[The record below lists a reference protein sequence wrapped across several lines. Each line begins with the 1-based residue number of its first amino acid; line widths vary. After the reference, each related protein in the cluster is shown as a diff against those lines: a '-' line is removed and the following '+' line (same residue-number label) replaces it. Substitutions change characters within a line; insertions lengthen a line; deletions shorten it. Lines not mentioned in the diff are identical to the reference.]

1 MISVEEAR
9 AAIVA
14 GVSPGSDTE
23 TVALASSKGRFLA
36 EEVRALV
43 DNPAFDNS
51 AMDGYAVRLSDV
63 VAGRS
68 RLPVAGE
75 SRCGD
80 AAATLPDGSV
90 MRIFT
95 GAPVPAGADAVA
107 IQEEVTRE
115 GAQALFHASVQTGE
129 NIRRRGEDFHAG
141 ELLYSPGTRL
151 RSLDIALMGTAGI
164 AAVKVLCPPRAL
176 VLATGNELVTPPAQ
190 LRPGQIY
197 ESNRLV
203 TLLQLRDL
211 AVSAEDGG
219 IVPDDVTALRR
230 MLASASDYDFV
241 ITSGGASVGDH
252 DLVKQVFSEIGEINF
267 WKVRVKPGK
276 PLAFG
281 RIGSRT
287 HFFALP
293 GNPVS
298 SMVTFKLFVEPAIF
312 AWHRASARYIALK
325 AKAVNGFQR
334 SPGRTEFLRGH
345 AQVRQ
350 GKLFV
355 RVLRAQGS
363 HMVGAMRE
371 TNVLVRLEAEESGF
385 DEGAEVTIVP
395 LTID

>member
-1 MISVEEAR
+1 MITVEEAR
-9 AAIVA
+9 AAVVA

-23 TVALASSKGRFLA
+23 TVALGSANRRFLA

-43 DNPAFDNS
+43 ANPVFDNS
-51 AMDGYAVRLSDV
+51 AMDGYAVR
-63 VAGRS
+63 VADLEAISS
-68 RLPVAGE
+68 RLPMAGE
-75 SRCGD
+75 ARCGD
-80 AAATLPDGSV
+80 APATLAEGSA

-115 GAQALFHASVQTGE
+115 GKEALFRAPVQTGE
-129 NIRRRGEDFHAG
+129 NIRYRGEDFRAG
-141 ELLYSPGTRL
+141 DLLYSPGTRV
-151 RSLDIALMGTAGI
+151 RSFDIALMGTAGI
-164 AAVKVLCPPRAL
+164 AAVKVWRPPRAL
-176 VLATGNELVTPPAQ
+176 VLATGDELATPASP

-197 ESNRLV
+197 ESNRLT
-203 TLLQLRDL
+203 TLLQLGDL
-211 AVSAEDGG
+211 GVSAEDGG
-219 IVPDDVTALRR
+219 IVPDDVKALRQV
-230 MLASASDYDFV
+230 LASARDYDFV

-281 RIGSRT
+281 RIGKHT

-298 SMVTFKLFVEPAIF
+298 SLVTFKLFVEPAIF
-312 AWHRASARYIALK
+312 AWHHASARYVELK
-325 AKAVNGFQR
+325 AWAMNGFRR

-350 GKLFV
+350 GRLFV

-371 TNVLVRLEAEESGF
+371 TNVLVRLEAKETGF

>member
-9 AAIVA
+9 AGIVA
-14 GVSPGSDTE
+14 GISPCSDIE
-23 TVALASSKGRFLA
+23 TVALASANRRFLA
-36 EEVRALV
+36 EEVHALV
-43 DNPAFDNS
+43 ANPVFDNS
-51 AMDGYAVRLSDV
+51 AMDGYAVRAADLATSDP
-63 VAGRS
+63 

-80 AAATLPDGSV
+80 APATLVEGSA

-95 GAPVPAGADAVA
+95 GAPVPAGADGVA

-115 GAQALFHASVQTGE
+115 GKEALFRAPVQTGE
-129 NIRRRGEDFHAG
+129 NIRYQGEDFRAG

-151 RSLDIALMGTAGI
+151 RYFDIALLGTAGI
-164 AAVKVLCPPRAL
+164 AAVKVWCPPRAL
-176 VLATGNELVTPPAQ
+176 VLATGTELVTPASPLQ
-190 LRPGQIY
+190 PGQIY

-203 TLLQLRDL
+203 TMLQLRELGVD
-211 AVSAEDGG
+211 AEDGG
-219 IVPDDVTALRR
+219 IVPDDVKALRQV
-230 MLASASDYDFV
+230 LARASDYDFV

-252 DLVKQVFSEIGEINF
+252 DLVKRVFSEIGQINF

-281 RIGSRT
+281 HIGRHT

-298 SMVTFKLFVEPAIF
+298 SLVTFKLFVEPAIF
-312 AWHRASARYIALK
+312 AWHHAPARYVELK
-325 AKAVNGFQR
+325 GQAMNSFYR

-371 TNVLVRLEAEESGF
+371 TNVLVRLEAEEPGF

>member
-1 MISVEEAR
+1 MISVEQAR
-9 AAIVA
+9 AAVVA
-14 GVSPGSDTE
+14 GVSPGRDTE
-23 TVALASSKGRFLA
+23 TVALASSNHRFLA

-43 DNPAFDNS
+43 DNPVFDNS
-51 AMDGYAVRLSDV
+51 AMDGYALRLTDLV
-63 VAGRS
+63 TR

-80 AAATLPDGSV
+80 APATLANGSA

-95 GAPVPAGADAVA
+95 GAPLPAGADAVA

-115 GAQALFHASVQTGE
+115 GAQALFHASLQAGE

-141 ELLYSPGTRL
+141 ELLYSPGAHL
-151 RSLDIALMGTAGI
+151 RPFDIALMGTAGI
-164 AAVKVLCPPRAL
+164 AVVKVWRPPRAL
-176 VLATGNELVTPPAQ
+176 VLATGNELVTPAAPLQ
-190 LRPGQIY
+190 PGQIY
-197 ESNRLV
+197 ESNRLA
-203 TLLQLRDL
+203 TLLQLQDL
-211 AVSAEDGG
+211 GVSTEDGG
-219 IVPDDVTALRR
+219 IVPDDIRALRQV
-230 MLASASDYDFV
+230 LAGASDYDFV
-241 ITSGGASVGDH
+241 ISSGGASVGDH

-281 RIGSRT
+281 RIGTRT

-298 SMVTFKLFVEPAIF
+298 SLVTFKLFVEPAIF
-312 AWHRASARYIALK
+312 AWHHAQPRYVELK
-325 AKAVNGFQR
+325 AQAVNGFHR
-334 SPGRTEFLRGH
+334 SPGRTEFLRAH

-355 RVLRAQGS
+355 RVLRTQGS

-371 TNVLVRLEAEESGF
+371 TNALVRLETEDGGF

>member
-14 GVSPGSDTE
+14 GVSPSTQTE
-23 TVALASSKGRFLA
+23 TVALASANHRFLA

-43 DNPAFDNS
+43 ANPVFDNS
-51 AMDGYAVRLSDV
+51 AMDGYAVR
-63 VAGRS
+63 VADMANERS
-68 RLPVAGE
+68 RLPVIGE

-80 AAATLPDGSV
+80 APVTLAKGCS

-115 GAQALFHASVQTGE
+115 GGEALFRTSVPAGE
-129 NIRRRGEDFHAG
+129 NIRYRGEDFQEG
-141 ELLYSPGTRL
+141 ELLYSSGTRL
-151 RSLDIALMGTAGI
+151 RSFDISLLGTAGI
-164 AAVKVLCPPRAL
+164 ATVKVWCRPRAL
-176 VLATGNELVTPPAQ
+176 VIATGDELVTPPARLQ
-190 LRPGQIY
+190 PGQIY
-197 ESNRLV
+197 ESNRLA
-203 TLLQLRDL
+203 TMLQLQDL
-211 AVSAEDGG
+211 GVGAEDGG
-219 IVPDDVTALRR
+219 IVPDDVKALRR
-230 MLASASDYDFV
+230 VLANAGDYDFV
-241 ITSGGASVGDH
+241 ITSGGASVGEH

-281 RIGSRT
+281 HIGSRT

-293 GNPVS
+293 GNSVS
-298 SMVTFKLFVEPAIF
+298 SLVTFKLFVEPAIL
-312 AWHRASARYIALK
+312 AWHYAPARHVELKGYAL
-325 AKAVNGFQR
+325 NGFHR

-355 RVLRAQGS
+355 RTLGAQGS

-371 TNVLVRLEAEESGF
+371 TNVLVRVEAEGSGF

-395 LTID
+395 LTTE